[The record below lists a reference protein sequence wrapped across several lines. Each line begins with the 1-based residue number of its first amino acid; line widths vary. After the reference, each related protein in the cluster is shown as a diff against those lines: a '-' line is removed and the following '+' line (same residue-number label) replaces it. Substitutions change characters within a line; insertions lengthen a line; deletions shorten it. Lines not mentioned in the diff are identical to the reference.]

1 MTRSLL
7 PPDARPDAAS
17 VRSACPD
24 LNEPAALTRVAGAGS
39 TDSPRRTALTTMA
52 CSAALAGLAPVGA
65 GWIGLLATG
74 INPAHAQAVE
84 GKDFRAVS
92 PPAPTDAPTG
102 RIEVVEFFWY
112 GCPHCH
118 SLEPALKDWV
128 RRLPADVVFRKVH
141 VPWQVQAHQQLFF
154 TLESL
159 NLTEAHNDKVFAAI
173 HTDRNKL
180 DKPEAMADLLARHG
194 VDRKQFLDAYASF
207 GVRTRTQRATQL
219 AAAYKIEGVPTFGV
233 AGRFVTSP
241 SMTGSNGA
249 ALQMVDA
256 LVGRIRKGG

>member
-1 MTRSLL
+1 MTRHSPHCVVATAPSHIAAPTSPLVAQSN
-7 PPDARPDAAS
+7 PDAMHPTAARRAVLKTLTRTAAVAAATPVAATLGLSLAAGSDAAQ
-17 VRSACPD
+17 
-24 LNEPAALTRVAGAGS
+24 
-39 TDSPRRTALTTMA
+39 
-52 CSAALAGLAPVGA
+52 
-65 GWIGLLATG
+65 
-74 INPAHAQAVE
+74 AQAVE
-84 GKDFRAVS
+84 GKEFRSVA
-92 PPAPTDAPTG
+92 PPAPTDAPAG

-118 SLEPALKDWV
+118 SLEPALKEWV
-128 RRLPADVVFRKVH
+128 RRLPADVAFRKAH

-159 NLTEAHNDKVFAAI
+159 NLAEAHNDKVFAAI
-173 HTDRNKL
+173 HNERNRL
-180 DKPEAMADLLARHG
+180 DKPEAMADLLVPHG

-207 GVRTRTQRATQL
+207 GVRTRAQRATQL
-219 AAAYKIEGVPTFGV
+219 AAAYKIDGVPTFGI

-256 LVGRIRKGG
+256 LIARVRKGG

>member
-1 MTRSLL
+1 MTRLSQSSSFTT
-7 PPDARPDAAS
+7 DAS
-17 VRSACPD
+17 
-24 LNEPAALTRVAGAGS
+24 
-39 TDSPRRTALTTMA
+39 RRTALTTLA
-52 CSAALAGLAPVGA
+52 RSAVAAATTPAAAALAVALAGGSSA
-65 GWIGLLATG
+65 AQ
-74 INPAHAQAVE
+74 AQAVE

-92 PPAPTDAPTG
+92 PPAPTDAPAG

-118 SLEPALKDWV
+118 SLEPALKEWA

-173 HTDRNKL
+173 HNDRNKL

-256 LVGRIRKGG
+256 LVGRVRKGG